1 MNIKPKREGDKIQK
15 ILERFDKRF
24 FNPSIPSPTELKSFI
39 QKELSSLIRE
49 ERKEMINLIRS
60 LDELKETKSL
70 FGKVYS
76 YFMDGCIA
84 VKKQMID
91 EIENLEKK

>member
-1 MNIKPKREGDKIQK
+1 
-15 ILERFDKRF
+15 
-24 FNPSIPSPTELKSFI
+24 
-39 QKELSSLIRE
+39 
-49 ERKEMINLIRS
+49 MINLIRS